1 MLIESQAD
9 YIFSDA
15 VQTIARH
22 IERKSEKKQ
31 FVTKTLDIY
40 NTVKYILDN
49 GGYIDQIIKTD
60 NLCQGIVL
68 YTAGKEICKD
78 S

>member
-22 IERKSEKKQ
+22 IEEKSEKKQ
-31 FVTKTLDIY
+31 FIRQTLDIY
-40 NTVKYILDN
+40 NTAKYILDN
-49 GGYIDQIIKTD
+49 GGHVDQIIKTN

-68 YTAGKEICKD
+68 YTADKEI
-78 S
+78 